1 MKTVFNIILV
11 CCIVSLLWIC
21 FNSIMTR
28 IRLENEK
35 AIRYRAVIARLL
47 DIRKAQ
53 AEYAKLNNLH
63 YTASFDTLINFVKT
77 AKIPLV
83 YKAGELNDKKLEDGL
98 TERKAM
104 NIINKAKKTGKFDE
118 VKKYG
123 LENFVRDTMWVAV
136 LDTIYPRGFNA
147 DSLRYVPFG
156 SGTSFQM
163 GTKNDTL
170 RSGAPVYMYEVK
182 TPYTVYLKGLD
193 QQEIINLVDVQ
204 TKLDRYPGLMIG
216 SLESW
221 NSGSGNWE

>member
-1 MKTVFNIILV
+1 MRTVFNILLFG
-11 CCIVSLLWIC
+11 CIVALVWIC
-21 FNSIMTR
+21 FTSIMAP
-28 IRLENEK
+28 IRFDNEK
-35 AIRYRAVIARLL
+35 TIRDRAVIARLL

-53 AEYAKLNNLH
+53 AEYAKLNGQH
-63 YTASFDTLINFVKT
+63 YTASFDTLISFVKT
-77 AKIPLV
+77 AKIPFV
-83 YKAGELNDKKLEDGL
+83 FKAGELNDKQLEDGM

-104 NIINKAKKTGKFDE
+104 NIINKAKATGKYDD
-118 VKKYG
+118 VKKFG

-156 SGTSFQM
+156 GGAQFMM

-170 RSGAPVYMYEVK
+170 RSGAPVFMYEVK
-182 TPYTVYLKGLD
+182 TPYTTYLNGLD
-193 QQEIINLVDVQ
+193 KQEIINLVDLQ
-204 TKLDRYPGLMIG
+204 EKLDRYPGLMIG

>member
-1 MKTVFNIILV
+1 MKTVFNVILV
-11 CCIVSLLWIC
+11 ICIGALLWIC
-21 FNSIMTR
+21 FNSIMTP
-28 IRLENEK
+28 IRFDNEK
-35 AIRYRAVIARLL
+35 AIRDRAVIARLL

-77 AKIPLV
+77 AKIPFV
-83 YKAGELNDKKLEDGL
+83 YKAGELNDKQLEDGL